1 MPDDLHHVPNIHCAP
16 DDITLRPV
24 SDDDLD
30 LFEREFSGPEGAG
43 PHQWFGFRS
52 PVDLRRRFAETGLLG
67 PDGGVLSVAENS
79 ATVGRVEWFPSRW
92 GRPDTS
98 TCWSLAIGLVPA
110 AHGRG
115 IGTRAQQ
122 LLTDYLFD
130 HTRAERIQ
138 AWTDHT
144 NLAEQRALEKA
155 GFVKEGVL
163 RSAQWRGGRWH
174 DQVLF
179 SILRSERS
187 DAEPK

>member
-1 MPDDLHHVPNIHCAP
+1 M
-16 DDITLRPV
+16 
-24 SDDDLD
+24 D
-30 LFEREFSGPEGAG
+30 LFEREFGGPEGVG

-67 PDGGVLSVAENS
+67 PDGGVLAVAEKS
-79 ATVGRVEWFPSRW
+79 ATVGRVEWFPGSW

-98 TCWSLAIGLVPA
+98 ACWSVAIGLVPA

-115 IGTRAQQ
+115 IGTRAQR
-122 LLTDYLFD
+122 LLADYLFD
-130 HTRAERIQ
+130 HTRAERVQ
-138 AWTDHT
+138 AWTDHA

-155 GFVKEGVL
+155 GFTREGVL

-179 SILRSERS
+179 SVLRAERPGAVPCGS
-187 DAEPK
+187 AEPAGQP